1 MSALKFDNFV
11 IFPNFLTSSSSP
23 LPMIIQI
30 HGQSDRFGSKKL
42 KTLSKNYGSGKFE
55 VLFSQILI

>member
-42 KTLSKNYGSGKFE
+42 ALSKTMDQESSKFCS
-55 VLFSQILI
+55 VKF

>member
-42 KTLSKNYGSGKFE
+42 ALSKNYGSGKFE